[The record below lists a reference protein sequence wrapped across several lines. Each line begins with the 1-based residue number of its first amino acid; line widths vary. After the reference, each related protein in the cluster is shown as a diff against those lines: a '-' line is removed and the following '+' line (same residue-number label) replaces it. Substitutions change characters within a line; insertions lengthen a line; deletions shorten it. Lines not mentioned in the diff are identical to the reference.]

1 MDNRLR
7 DAFAM
12 GYERLSAWSDLLDDI
27 NLFPVADS
35 DTGRN
40 LRISL
45 AALRNAGRSQT
56 SEQLLLTATGN
67 SGNIAAAFFSRFVT
81 IQSEAELKDAAETG
95 RQAAWKA
102 LLDPK
107 PGTMLTVFDALAEAL
122 ADAPRLTSKD
132 DANRVLDRLK
142 AAVLSTARIL
152 PTLQRAGVVDA
163 GALGLFLFFEGF
175 VKHLAA
181 LAETFHSPTE
191 TFGQALVIN
200 GEAEP
205 EPDDRYCIDTV
216 LRLDGSPEASLE
228 RIAALGDS
236 VVALPDQNLLKIHFH
251 TDSGETA
258 KQKLADL
265 GTVIRWNQ
273 EKIDVTGADRRIP
286 VKDTDG
292 MHIATD
298 AAGSMTR
305 QAAQDLGVTL
315 LDSYLIIGDRHVP
328 ETLVEPEELYDAMR
342 RGVRVTTAQASTF
355 ERHQCYQHLVD
366 RHHCTLYL
374 CVGSVYTGNF
384 EIARQW
390 SDVHAANGRL
400 VVVDSTAAS
409 GRLALIATALARA
422 CNEGRPVQR
431 LLEDARVLI
440 ETCDE
445 LVFLDQLKYLAAG
458 GRISKTRGFIGDLM
472 KFKPVISPKARGAEK
487 VGIVKNRQEQLRF
500 ALRHMQRRLDP
511 RNSDTILLQYTD
523 NRDWVESEAAD
534 TIAAQFPE
542 ASISIGPMSL
552 TSGAH
557 MGPGTWAAAFLPERA
572 IDDRTQVD

>member
-1 MDNRLR
+1 MEKRLR
-7 DAFAM
+7 DAFAT

-56 SEQLLLTATGN
+56 AEQLLLTATGN
-67 SGNIAAAFFSRFVT
+67 SGNIAAAFFSKFVT
-81 IQSEAELKDAAETG
+81 IQSATEIAAAAETG

-107 PGTMLTVFDALAEAL
+107 PGTMLTVFDSLCEAL
-122 ADAPRLTSKD
+122 ADAPQLHTM
-132 DANRVLDRLK
+132 DAATKVMHGLK
-142 AAVLSTARIL
+142 AAVLSTAQIL
-152 PTLQRAGVVDA
+152 PTLKRAGVVDA

-175 VKHLAA
+175 VKDLAA

-191 TFGQALVIN
+191 LFGNALVIN
-200 GEAEP
+200 GVAES
-205 EPDDRYCIDTV
+205 EPNDRYCIDTV
-216 LRLDGSPEASLE
+216 LQVDGDTEASLE

-251 TDSGETA
+251 TDSGESA
-258 KQKLADL
+258 KQQLADL
-265 GTVIRWNQ
+265 GTVVRWNQ
-273 EKIDVTGADRRIP
+273 EKIEVTDADHRTP
-286 VKDTDG
+286 VKDSAEI
-292 MHIATD
+292 HIATD

-305 QAAQDLGVTL
+305 KAAQDLGVTL

-328 ETLVEPEELYDAMR
+328 ETLVDPKELYDAMR

-355 ERHQCYQHLVD
+355 ERHQCYQNLVN
-366 RHHCTLYL
+366 RHQRTLYL
-374 CVGSVYTGNF
+374 CVGSVYTGNY

-390 SDVHAANGRL
+390 SDTHAANGRM

-409 GRLALIATALARA
+409 GRLALIATALARSRNA
-422 CNEGRPVQR
+422 GRPAGR
-431 LLEDARVLI
+431 LLDDAHELI
-440 ETCDE
+440 ERCDE

-458 GRISKTRGFIGDLM
+458 GRISKTRGFFGDLM
-472 KFKPVISPKARGAEK
+472 KFKPVISPKAQGAEK

-500 ALRHMQRRLDP
+500 ALGHMQSRLDP
-511 RNSDTILLQYTD
+511 QRSAIILLQYTD
-523 NRDWVESEAAD
+523 NRDWVESEAAN
-534 TIAAQFPE
+534 TIVAQFPN
-542 ASISIGPMSL
+542 ADISIGPMSL

-557 MGPGTWAAAFLPERA
+557 MGPGTWAAAFLPQTA
-572 IDDRTQVD
+572 IDDRG

>member
-1 MDNRLR
+1 MDKRLR
-7 DAFAM
+7 DAFAT

-45 AALRNAGRSQT
+45 AALRNAGRNQT
-56 SEQLLLTATGN
+56 AEQLLLTATGN
-67 SGNIAAAFFSRFVT
+67 SGNIAAAFFSKFVS
-81 IQSEAELKDAAETG
+81 IRSDAEIEAAAETG

-107 PGTMLTVFDALAEAL
+107 PGTMLTVFDSLCEAL
-122 ADAPRLTSKD
+122 ADAPQLHTMD
-132 DANRVLDRLK
+132 VANAVLHRLK
-142 AAVLSTARIL
+142 AAVLSTAQIL
-152 PTLQRAGVVDA
+152 PTLKQAGVVDA

-191 TFGQALVIN
+191 LFGNALVIN
-200 GEAEP
+200 GAVEP

-216 LRLDGSPEASLE
+216 LQVDGGTEDSLD

-236 VVALPDQNLLKIHFH
+236 VVALPDHNLLKIHFH
-251 TDSGETA
+251 TDSGESA

-265 GTVIRWNQ
+265 GTVVRWKQ
-273 EKIDVTGADRRIP
+273 EKIDVVDADSRPPI
-286 VKDTDG
+286 KDSAEL
-292 MHIATD
+292 HIATD

-305 QAAQDLGVTL
+305 TAAQDLGITL

-342 RGVRVTTAQASTF
+342 RGIRVSTAQASTF
-355 ERHQCYQHLVD
+355 ERHQRYQSLVN
-366 RHHCTLYL
+366 RHRRTLYL

-384 EIARQW
+384 EIARRW
-390 SDVHAANGRL
+390 SDSHTANGRM

-409 GRLALIATALARA
+409 GRLALIATALARFRNA
-422 CNEGRPVQR
+422 GRPAER
-431 LLEDARVLI
+431 LMEDAHVLI
-440 ETCDE
+440 ERCDE

-458 GRISKTRGFIGDLM
+458 GRMSKTRGFIGDLM
-472 KFKPVISPKARGAEK
+472 KFKPVISPKAHGAEK

-500 ALRHMQRRLDP
+500 ALHHMQPRLAP
-511 RNSDTILLQYTD
+511 HLSATILLQYTD

-534 TIAAQFPE
+534 TITAHFPE
-542 ASISIGPMSL
+542 ADISIGPMSL

-557 MGPGTWAAAFLPERA
+557 MGPGTWAAAFLPQTA
-572 IDDRTQVD
+572 IDERV

>member
-1 MDNRLR
+1 MDKRLS
-7 DAFAM
+7 DAFAT

-56 SEQLLLTATGN
+56 AEQLLLTATGN
-67 SGNIAAAFFSRFVT
+67 SGNIAAAFFSKFVT
-81 IQSEAELKDAAETG
+81 IQSETEIGAAAETG

-107 PGTMLTVFDALAEAL
+107 PGTMLTLFDSLCEAL
-122 ADAPRLTSKD
+122 ADAPQLHTKD
-132 DANRVLDRLK
+132 AANDVLHRLK
-142 AAVLSTARIL
+142 AAVLSTAQIL
-152 PTLQRAGVVDA
+152 PTLKQAGVVDA

-191 TFGQALVIN
+191 LFGNALVIN
-200 GEAEP
+200 GAAES

-216 LRLDGSPEASLE
+216 LRIDGGTEASLE

-236 VVALPDQNLLKIHFH
+236 VVALPDRNLLKIHFH
-251 TDSGETA
+251 TDSGESA
-258 KQKLADL
+258 KQTLADL
-265 GTVIRWNQ
+265 GTVVRWNQ
-273 EKIDVTGADRRIP
+273 EKIEVTDADHRIP
-286 VKDTDG
+286 VKDSAEI
-292 MHIATD
+292 HIATD
-298 AAGSMTR
+298 AAGSLTR
-305 QAAQDLGVTL
+305 KAAQDLGVTL

-355 ERHQCYQHLVD
+355 ERHQCYQSLVN
-366 RHHCTLYL
+366 RHQRTLYL

-384 EIARQW
+384 KIARQW
-390 SDVHAANGRL
+390 SDTHAANGRM

-409 GRLALIATALARA
+409 GRLALIATALARSRNA
-422 CNEGRPVQR
+422 GRPARR
-431 LLEDARVLI
+431 LLDDAQELI
-440 ETCDE
+440 ERCDE

-458 GRISKTRGFIGDLM
+458 GRISKTRGFFGDLM
-472 KFKPVISPKARGAEK
+472 KFKPVISPSAQGAEK

-500 ALRHMQRRLDP
+500 ALQHMQPLLDLK
-511 RNSDTILLQYTD
+511 RSATILLQHTD

-534 TIAAQFPE
+534 TIAAKFPNAE
-542 ASISIGPMSL
+542 ISIGPMSL

-557 MGPGTWAAAFLPERA
+557 MGPGTWAAAFLPETA
-572 IDDRTQVD
+572 IDDRA

>member
-1 MDNRLR
+1 MEKRLR
-7 DAFAM
+7 DAFAK

-56 SEQLLLTATGN
+56 AEQLLLTAIGN
-67 SGNIAAAFFSRFVT
+67 SGNIAAAFFSKFVT
-81 IQSEAELKDAAETG
+81 IQSETEIATAAEIG

-107 PGTMLTVFDALAEAL
+107 PGTMLTVFDSLCEAL
-122 ADAPRLTSKD
+122 ADTPQLHAMEVATK
-132 DANRVLDRLK
+132 VLHRLK
-142 AAVLSTARIL
+142 AAVLSTAQIL
-152 PTLQRAGVVDA
+152 PTLKQAGVVDA

-175 VKHLAA
+175 IKHLAA
-181 LAETFHSPTE
+181 LAEAFHSPTE
-191 TFGQALVIN
+191 LFGNALVIN
-200 GEAEP
+200 GAAESQP
-205 EPDDRYCIDTV
+205 NDQYCIDTV
-216 LRLDGSPEASLE
+216 LQVDGSTEASLE

-251 TDSGETA
+251 TDSDKNA

-265 GTVIRWNQ
+265 GTVVRWNQ
-273 EKIDVTGADRRIP
+273 EKIDVTDADSRIP
-286 VKDTDG
+286 VKDAAEI
-292 MHIATD
+292 HIATD
-298 AAGSMTR
+298 AAGSITR
-305 QAAQDLGVTL
+305 KAAQNIDVTL

-355 ERHQCYQHLVD
+355 ERHQCYQSLVA
-366 RHHCTLYL
+366 RHQRTLYL
-374 CVGSVYTGNF
+374 CVGSFYTGNYKT
-384 EIARQW
+384 ARQW
-390 SDVHAANGRL
+390 SDTHAANGRM
-400 VVVDSTAAS
+400 VVIDSTAAS
-409 GRLALIATALARA
+409 GRLALIATTLARCRNA
-422 CNEGRPVQR
+422 GRPAGR
-431 LLEDARVLI
+431 LLDVAHELI
-440 ETCDE
+440 KRCDE

-458 GRISKTRGFIGDLM
+458 GRISKTRGFFGDLM
-472 KFKPVISPKARGAEK
+472 RFKPVISPKAHGAEK

-500 ALRHMQRRLDP
+500 ALRYMQPHLAP
-511 RNSDTILLQYTD
+511 CLSATILLQYTD

-534 TIAAQFPE
+534 TITAQFPK
-542 ASISIGPMSL
+542 ADISIVPMSL

-557 MGPGTWAAAFLPERA
+557 MGPGTWAAAFLPQA
-572 IDDRTQVD
+572 SIDDRV

>member
-1 MDNRLR
+1 MEKRLR
-7 DAFAM
+7 DAFAT

-45 AALRNAGRSQT
+45 AALRNAGRNQT
-56 SEQLLLTATGN
+56 AEQLLLTATGN
-67 SGNIAAAFFSRFVT
+67 SGNIAAAFFSKFVS
-81 IQSEAELKDAAETG
+81 IQSEAEIEAAAETG

-107 PGTMLTVFDALAEAL
+107 PGTMLTVFDSLCEAL
-122 ADAPRLTSKD
+122 ADAPQLHTMD
-132 DANRVLDRLK
+132 VANKVLHRLK
-142 AAVLSTARIL
+142 AAVLSTAQIL
-152 PTLQRAGVVDA
+152 PTLKQAGIVDA

-191 TFGQALVIN
+191 LFGNALVIN
-200 GEAEP
+200 GAVEAG
-205 EPDDRYCIDTV
+205 PDGRYCIDTV
-216 LRLDGSPEASLE
+216 LQVDGGMEDSLD

-236 VVALPDQNLLKIHFH
+236 VVALPDHNLLKIHFH
-251 TDSGETA
+251 TDSGESA
-258 KQKLADL
+258 RQQLADL
-265 GTVIRWNQ
+265 GTVVRWNQ
-273 EKIDVTGADRRIP
+273 EKIDVTGADGRTP
-286 VKDTDG
+286 VKDTAE

-305 QAAQDLGVTL
+305 KAAQDLGVTL

-328 ETLVEPEELYDAMR
+328 ETLVEPEDLYDAMR
-342 RGVRVTTAQASTF
+342 RGIRVTTAQASTF
-355 ERHQCYQHLVD
+355 ERHQRYQSLVN
-366 RHHCTLYL
+366 RHRCTLYL
-374 CVGSVYTGNF
+374 CVGSVYTGNY
-384 EIARQW
+384 EIARRW
-390 SDVHAANGRL
+390 SDTRAANGRM
-400 VVVDSTAAS
+400 VVVDSSAAS
-409 GRLALIATALARA
+409 GRLALIATALAKSRNA
-422 CNEGRPVQR
+422 GRPAER
-431 LLEDARVLI
+431 LMEDAHVLI
-440 ETCDE
+440 EQCDE

-472 KFKPVISPKARGAEK
+472 KFKPVISPKAHGAEK

-500 ALRHMQRRLDP
+500 ALHHMQPRLDP
-511 RNSDTILLQYTD
+511 HLSATILLQYTD

-534 TIAAQFPE
+534 TIAAHFPG
-542 ASISIGPMSL
+542 ADISIGPMSL

-557 MGPGTWAAAFLPERA
+557 MGPGTWAVAFLPQTT
-572 IDDRTQVD
+572 IDDRA